1 MIQLHNIDLSFGERP
16 IFQDISCV
24 FNSKQRIGL
33 IGRNGAGKSTLLK
46 VIAGQHYCDNGKVTI
61 ERDKKLAYLA
71 QEVILN
77 SQKSVLDEAFSVF
90 DYFLNLEAEYKL
102 LEAQLTSGS
111 DNAET
116 ILDRYLDIQEKL
128 QSFDKS
134 QALAQTHKILDGLG
148 FTPVFKQQAVDT
160 LSVGWKMRLV
170 LAKLL
175 LENADFYLFDEPT
188 NHLDITTKE
197 WFYEFLKSA
206 PFGFLLVTH
215 DRYFLD
221 NACDYMFELER
232 GNHTIYRGNFS
243 TYVDQKEQQ
252 RIVTQGAYERQQKEI
267 THKKNI
273 IDRFRASATKAK
285 MAQSMMKQLDK
296 IELIEVEPP
305 LPTIKLSFPP
315 VTRSGSIVLNIK
327 SVGYK
332 FDQKQLFSSV
342 NCEIERGEK
351 VALIA
356 PNGTGKTTLFNI
368 IAGKYQLQAG
378 TINFGHNVQH
388 TIFEQDQTRVLKA
401 KNTVLQEVLDA
412 CPTITEATIR
422 GFLGSFLFSGDDVYK
437 KIEQLSGG
445 ERNRVA
451 MVKVLLQ
458 KANFLLL
465 DEPTNH
471 LDLYA
476 KEILLQALQQYD
488 GTLLLV
494 SHDHD
499 FLNKLS
505 TRILELT
512 PTGLHSY
519 QGNYQEYLE
528 QKKYASQATGVSSV
542 RSQAEKQ
549 STVIAPAPISQ
560 KQIQEIRKEVS
571 QIESKISKLEKH
583 IAEINNLFV
592 DCEYGSS
599 AYEKA
604 MQKLTTAQEE
614 HKQASVQWEKLI
626 AQLESAV

>member
-1 MIQLHNIDLSFGERP
+1 MIQLHNLTLSFGERT
-16 IFQDISCV
+16 IFQDLSAV

-46 VIAGQHYCDNGKVTI
+46 IIAGEFQADSGYVTI
-61 ERDKKLAYLA
+61 ERDKKLAYMA
-71 QEVILN
+71 QEV
-77 SQKSVLDEAFSVF
+77 VLESKKTVFDEAYSVF
-90 DYFLNLEAEYKL
+90 DYFIKLEVELKKL
-102 LEAQLTSGS
+102 EEKLAGVA
-111 DNAET
+111 DNAEEV
-116 ILDRYLDIQEKL
+116 LEHYLDIQEKL
-128 QSFDKS
+128 QKFDKS
-134 QALAQTHKILDGLG
+134 QALAQTDKILTGLG
-148 FTPVFKQQAVDT
+148 FSDVFKQQTVDT

-188 NHLDITTKE
+188 NHLDITTKN
-197 WFYEFLKSA
+197 WFFEFLKSA
-206 PFGFLLVTH
+206 QFGFLLVTH

-221 NACDYMFELER
+221 NMCDYMLEIER
-232 GNHTIYRGNFS
+232 GNYALYRGNFS
-243 TYVDQKEQQ
+243 AYVTQKEEQ
-252 RIVTQGAYERQQKEI
+252 RLVTQSAFDRQQKEI
-267 THKKNI
+267 AHKKSI
-273 IDRFRASATKAK
+273 IDKFRASATKAK
-285 MAQSMMKQLDK
+285 MAQSLIKQLDK

-315 VTRSGSIVLNIK
+315 VTRSGSIVLTIK
-327 SVGYK
+327 SVNYS
-332 FDQKQLFSSV
+332 FDQKILFRNV

-368 IAGKYQLQAG
+368 ITGKYTKQDGA
-378 TINFGHNVQH
+378 IHFGHNVNH
-388 TIFEQDQTRVLKA
+388 TIFEQDQTRVLKP

-412 CPTITEATIR
+412 CPNITEAVIR

-476 KEILLQALQQYD
+476 KEILLQALKQYD

-512 PTGLHSY
+512 PDGVHNY
-519 QGNYQEYLE
+519 FGNYESYLE
-528 QKKYASQATGVSSV
+528 QKKFQQNITGNSPI
-542 RSQAEKQ
+542 EKQ
-549 STVIAPAPISQ
+549 APKQ
-560 KQIQEIRKEVS
+560 KNNAENKQVNQKDLFALRKEVNTL
-571 QIESKISKLEKH
+571 ESKIAKLEK
-583 IAEINNLFV
+583 EIETINKSFA
-592 DCEYGSS
+592 DCEYGS
-599 AYEKA
+599 EKYA
-604 MQKLTTAQEE
+604 KTVQKL
-614 HKQASVQWEKLI
+614 KI
-626 AQLESAV
+626 AQDAHADSLKKWEDLLAQIETVN